1 MPEEAEDSIKMTY
14 ESTYLCIVMF
24 EKGSTHIRSS
34 TSRGQTPA
42 SITAWI
48 LSFVPSERY
57 DSAQHASVKTSS
69 SFEWIRRARAGSAGL
84 TLRGKKGKIYDR

>member
-1 MPEEAEDSIKMTY
+1 MSQLHMHSCRAK
-14 ESTYLCIVMF
+14 F
-24 EKGSTHIRSS
+24 EMWGTHSRSS

-57 DSAQHASVKTSS
+57 ESAQQASVKTSS
-69 SFEWIRRARAGSAGL
+69 SFEWIRPTRAGSAGL
-84 TLRGKKGKIYDR
+84 TYKKTLNLRSTK